1 MDQQNLGAGGAA
13 NTPPFGTQRTAVD
26 TAADH
31 QIPPET
37 GGTNTGG
44 TTETER
50 EVERTRD
57 VLAKSAAPVVAEHM
71 QEAVE
76 ETASRVA
83 SDPQVK
89 EQMKR
94 TASAVQHDAQRM
106 AKEKVGEVTGKV
118 QERVNQKMNQ
128 AADTIDSAAR
138 RLDDLADR
146 QTQGATGPR
155 ARAGEMAHT
164 AADTM
169 ESVANYLRSN
179 DVQGLRRDMERQV
192 NERPLQTL
200 LVAVAAGWLAGK
212 ILR

>member
-31 QIPPET
+31 QIPAE
-37 GGTNTGG
+37 TGG

-50 EVERTRD
+50 EMERTRD
-57 VLAKSAAPVVAEHM
+57 VLAQAAAPVVAEHM
-71 QEAVE
+71 QEAVK
-76 ETASRVA
+76 ETAGRMA

-94 TASAVQHDAQRM
+94 TATAVQNDAKQM
-106 AKEKVGEVTGKV
+106 AKDKVGEIASQAG
-118 QERVNQKMNQ
+118 ERVNQKMNQ
-128 AADTIDSAAR
+128 AADTLDQAAQ

-146 QTQGATGPR
+146 QTQGATGPK

-179 DVQGLRRDMERQV
+179 DVQGLRRDMERQL

>member
-1 MDQQNLGAGGAA
+1 MDQQNLGAGGPA

-31 QIPPET
+31 QIPAE
-37 GGTNTGG
+37 TGG

-50 EVERTRD
+50 EMERTRD
-57 VLAKSAAPVVAEHM
+57 MLAKSAAPVMAEKA
-71 QEAVE
+71 QEALE
-76 ETASRVA
+76 ETASRMA
-83 SDPQVK
+83 NDPQVK

-94 TASAVQHDAQRM
+94 TATAVQHDAQRM
-106 AKEKVGEVTGKV
+106 AKEKVGEMAGKA
-118 QERVNQKMNQ
+118 EDRVNQKMNQ
-128 AADTIDSAAR
+128 AADAIDNAAQ
-138 RLDDLADR
+138 RLDDLANR
-146 QTQGATGPR
+146 QTQGATGPK

-169 ESVANYLRSN
+169 ETVANYLRSN
-179 DVQGLRRDMERQV
+179 DVQGLRRDMERQL

-200 LVAVAAGWLAGK
+200 LVAVAAGWLVGK